1 MQTTLKWTYRWVTT
15 QEFYMMGCYI
25 KDLAMGVGRC
35 MEMGTHSWQYSIC
48 IPWMN
53 IWYQDRLQS
62 LYESSAIDE
71 KVHCD

>member
-1 MQTTLKWTYRWVTT
+1 
-15 QEFYMMGCYI
+15 MMGCYI